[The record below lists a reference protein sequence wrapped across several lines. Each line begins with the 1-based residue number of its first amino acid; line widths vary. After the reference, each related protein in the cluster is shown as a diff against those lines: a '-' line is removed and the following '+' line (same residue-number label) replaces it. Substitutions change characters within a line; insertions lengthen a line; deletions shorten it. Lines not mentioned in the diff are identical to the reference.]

1 MTDED
6 YKRRQEEFNRT
17 GTHYYGDGGT
27 IHGSTIL
34 NVDES
39 TMLDVEVHDGRVVSV
54 WFRCAALPFR
64 QVNVS
69 AVRMYDME
77 ERIYCNAMP
86 EIHGLELKYGE
97 KGKV

>member
-27 IHGSTIL
+27 IH
-34 NVDES
+34 ES
-39 TMLDVEVHDGRVVSV
+39 TVLDIEIHNGRVVSV

-69 AVRMYDME
+69 DVRAYDMKCMYE
-77 ERIYCNAMP
+77 DTMP
-86 EIHGLELKYGE
+86 EIHGLELKYDE
-97 KGKV
+97 KEEV